1 MIGLDAVYGLAG
13 LLFAGFAVYSAADR
27 GAGRRLTS
35 SAFFALIAASF
46 LFGDRL
52 GDLGNGVLVLLLVG
66 LVMFRNPAAP
76 PKREG
81 EPFPLADGGG
91 AGVGVSTPGVQ
102 DLAREG
108 RPSDLFRKR
117 ASRTHIPALPPSRG
131 KGSYLQSPG
140 LAGDR
145 LFALAL
151 VVPVVALVGA
161 LILKRLA
168 IGGVALVDP
177 KQATVVALALGVLAA
192 LAVALPV
199 LRARPSEPLQA
210 GAALARSVGWAAIL
224 PQMLAALGAVFALAG
239 VGHAVADLAGRWLPT
254 DNELAVVAAYTV
266 GMAVFTMVMGN
277 AFAAFPVMTAGIG
290 LPLIVHKLH
299 GNPAVM
305 GSLGMLSGFCGT
317 LLTPMAANFNIVP
330 VALLELPDRW
340 AVIRVQAPTAL
351 VLLAVNTGL
360 MYALVFRF

>member
-13 LLFAGFAVYSAADR
+13 LLFAGFAVYSARDR
-27 GAGRRLTS
+27 GDGRRLTTS
-35 SAFFALIAASF
+35 CFFALIAASF

-52 GDLGNGVLVLLLVG
+52 GDMGNGVLVLLLV
-66 LVMFRNPAAP
+66 L
-76 PKREG
+76 
-81 EPFPLADGGG
+81 LAVAG
-91 AGVGVSTPGVQ
+91 AGGSAKTVAGGQGP
-102 DLAREG
+102 A
-108 RPSDLFRKR
+108 KR
-117 ASRTHIPALPPSRG
+117 TDG
-131 KGSYLQSPG
+131 TQ
-140 LAGDR
+140 AGDR
-145 LFALAL
+145 IFALAL

-161 LILKRLA
+161 LTLKRLV
-168 IGGVALVDP
+168 IGGVGLVDP

-210 GAALARSVGWAAIL
+210 GAGLARAVGWVLIL

-254 DNELAVVAAYTV
+254 DNRLAVVGAYTV
-266 GMAVFTMVMGN
+266 GMAAFTMVMGN

-290 LPLIVHKLH
+290 MPLIVRRLH
-299 GNPAVM
+299 GDPAIM